1 MRFAALFAGLLL
13 LCACQPVPHPFA
25 DDVPPPNSPI
35 LTPPDSAGVAVAAVA
50 GAPAP
55 AARDLAAAMAVA
67 LQKNDVPASATAS
80 NPGSYHL
87 TGTAAAQD
95 VGNGQLLVTIDWQ
108 MRDAR
113 GTAVSRQQTRLAIP
127 ATAWQ
132 QGGPAL
138 TALATQAAPY
148 FAKSIETKAPR
159 PLIGIGPVIAVRP
172 VTGAPGDGGQAL
184 ARAMENALR
193 RAQVT
198 LADQPGDKPTYLVDG
213 KVEVA
218 RAANGQQR
226 VKISWSLRR
235 PDGGQI
241 GEVNQ
246 ENAVPAGSLDGPWG
260 LTAYDI
266 ANAAA
271 PGITAL
277 IAEMQR
283 KEARS

>member
-1 MRFAALFAGLLL
+1 
-13 LCACQPVPHPFA
+13 
-25 DDVPPPNSPI
+25 
-35 LTPPDSAGVAVAAVA
+35 
-50 GAPAP
+50 
-55 AARDLAAAMAVA
+55 
-67 LQKNDVPASATAS
+67 
-80 NPGSYHL
+80 
-87 TGTAAAQD
+87 
-95 VGNGQLLVTIDWQ
+95 
-108 MRDAR
+108 
-113 GTAVSRQQTRLAIP
+113 
-127 ATAWQ
+127 
-132 QGGPAL
+132 
-138 TALATQAAPY
+138 
-148 FAKSIETKAPR
+148 
-159 PLIGIGPVIAVRP
+159 VRP
-172 VTGAPGDGGQAL
+172 VTGAPGDGGHSL

-193 RAQVT
+193 RAQIA
-198 LADQPGDKPTYLVDG
+198 LADQPGDKPTYLVEG

-218 RAANGQQR
+218 PAANGQQR